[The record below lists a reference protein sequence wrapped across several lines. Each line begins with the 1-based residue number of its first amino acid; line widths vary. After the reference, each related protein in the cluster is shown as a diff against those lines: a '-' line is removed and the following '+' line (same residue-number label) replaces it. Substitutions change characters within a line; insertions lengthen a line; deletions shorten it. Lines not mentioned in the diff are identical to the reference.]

1 MYIIEKKHEVGRP
14 KSEDHNFL
22 SSDSGLRTKI
32 FKTKLMNRLNKIDKY
47 ILNHIEPEDEIL
59 KELDR
64 DTHLNV
70 IGARMIS
77 GHLQGQVLT
86 MLSKMITP
94 KNILEIGTFTGYS
107 AICLAKGLKENGKLI
122 TIEIDDELENMAKKY
137 FVKAGVENKIVQRIG
152 AALEIIPTL
161 TETFDL
167 VFIDAHKPEYPDYYR
182 AVFEK
187 VNSGGY
193 IIADNT
199 LWSGKV
205 LEIPA
210 EDDFQTRGIIEF
222 NSIIKNDDRVEKV
235 ILPLRDGMTIIRKK

>member
-1 MYIIEKKHEVGRP
+1 MSKQKE
-14 KSEDHNFL
+14 
-22 SSDSGLRTKI
+22 
-32 FKTKLMNRLNKIDKY
+32 IDKY

-64 DTHLNV
+64 ETHLNV
-70 IGARMIS
+70 AGARMIS

-86 MLSKMITP
+86 MFSKIIKP

-107 AICLAKGLKENGKLI
+107 AICLAKGLQENGKLI
-122 TIEIDDELENMAKKY
+122 TIEIDDELENMARNY
-137 FVKAGVENKIVQRIG
+137 FVKAGFEHKIVQLIG

-161 TETFDL
+161 NETFDL
-167 VFIDAHKPEYPDYYR
+167 VFIDAHKPEYSAYYN

-187 VNSGGY
+187 VKNGGF

-205 LEIPA
+205 LETPA
-210 EDDFQTRGIIEF
+210 EDDYQTRGIIEF
-222 NSIIKNDDRVEKV
+222 NTMIKNDDRIEKV